1 MEKYDVVAMGELL
14 IDFTQNG
21 YSDQGNPVF
30 EANPGG
36 APCNVLAMLQK
47 LGRKTAFI
55 GKVGQDSFGSQ
66 LEKALKETGIA
77 TRGLGFDKEVHTT
90 LAVVQK
96 KEDGDRDFS
105 FYRKPGA
112 DIMLCAEEV
121 EEDLI
126 CSARIFHFGSLSLTD
141 EPARTATMRA
151 VGIAERAGAW
161 LSFDPNLRKPL
172 WESEELAKEQ
182 IRYGLRHC
190 HILKIADDE
199 LVWFTG
205 EADYEKAIRKLRA
218 EFPIPLILLSMGKD
232 GSRAY
237 CGEQTAERAS
247 FLNDNTVETTGAGDT
262 FLGCMLHQILNK
274 GYRNLSRQDME
285 EMLVFANAAAS
296 IITTRRGAL
305 RVMPEEEEILK
316 LIRGVKMKNASFSAE
331 IE

>member
-1 MEKYDVVAMGELL
+1 MKKYDVVAMGELL

-21 YSDQGNPVF
+21 YSEQGNPIF

-55 GKVGQDSFGSQ
+55 GKVGQDGFGLQ
-66 LEKALKETGIA
+66 LEKALKETGIS
-77 TRGLGFDKEVHTT
+77 TEGLCFDKEVHTT

-96 KEDGDRDFS
+96 KEDGARDFS

-112 DIMLCAEEV
+112 DMMLRKEEV
-121 EEDLI
+121 KEELI
-126 CSARIFHFGSLSLTD
+126 RNAKIFHYGSLSLTD
-141 EPARTATMRA
+141 EPVRTATVSA
-151 VGIAERAGAW
+151 IEAAEKAGVW
-161 LSFDPNLRKPL
+161 ISFDPNLRKPL

-182 IRYGLRHC
+182 IRYGLGHC
-190 HILKIADDE
+190 HILKISDDE

-205 EADYEKAIRKLRA
+205 EQDYEKAIRKLRT
-218 EFPIPLILLSMGKD
+218 EFQIPLILLSLGKD

-237 CGEQTAERAS
+237 CGEERAEVPA
-247 FLNDNTVETTGAGDT
+247 FLKENTIETTGAGDT
-262 FLGCMLHQILNK
+262 FMGCMLHQILKK
-274 GYRNLSRQDME
+274 GYQNLIRQDME
-285 EMLVFANAAAS
+285 EMLTLANAAAS

-316 LIRGVKMKNASFSAE
+316 QISF
-331 IE
+331 